1 MRLHALVAALA
12 AASSALHL
20 PRPAL
25 TKAQRARQPLPLRID
40 GQWYDA
46 ADYAATQHVGGQW
59 LMEYS
64 RGRDVTYL
72 FRAAH
77 SQNEA
82 RAAKALEAMPRIEAR
97 DAPAAP
103 HHFALADEP
112 EDVAVDS
119 PLRAELKAMVRR
131 RFGSSLEATKA
142 TPGQWARIGVF
153 FALTASCWVGWFR
166 GDGAATALLPLASWL
181 LTAHTAHDATH
192 GSLSTDARVNFWLQF
207 TAHPLFF
214 NVFVW
219 IPQHLLS
226 HHQYTND
233 EDFDVD
239 LHHFAPAKLSPDT
252 DYGGDSE
259 LNAGWT
265 FVVKGCLSTLGTT
278 LLQPA
283 RTLLESATP
292 NFDENITPVPE
303 VVAKEALAL
312 SMAPSVFV
320 LVYPLVAFG
329 LLDGDWSQA
338 LAAALWPYVG
348 ASIIWTTMTQTSHV
362 QEACHEDLPDDA
374 CWTARQ
380 IAHSYDYS
388 VHDELENA
396 VVSALTAGL
405 NAQSLH
411 HALPSIAQSRLPAL
425 YDEYYAIAAKHG
437 ATPRTSRNIATAGRE
452 LLEFVFETNRKDP
465 PPAPP
470 GPVAV
475 ATSR

>member
-1 MRLHALVAALA
+1 MVTLTHRTLNASAALVARPASARRSDAFARQFGHRVRRAESAPSLASLA
-12 AASSALHL
+12 A
-20 PRPAL
+20 L
-25 TKAQRARQPLPLRID
+25 T
-40 GQWYDA
+40 
-46 ADYAATQHVGGQW
+46 
-59 LMEYS
+59 
-64 RGRDVTYL
+64 
-72 FRAAH
+72 
-77 SQNEA
+77 
-82 RAAKALEAMPRIEAR
+82 
-97 DAPAAP
+97 
-103 HHFALADEP
+103 
-112 EDVAVDS
+112 
-119 PLRAELKAMVRR
+119 
-131 RFGSSLEATKA
+131 
-142 TPGQWARIGVF
+142 
-153 FALTASCWVGWFR
+153 C
-166 GDGAATALLPLASWL
+166 
-181 LTAHTAHDATH
+181 HDATH
-192 GSLSTDARVNFWLQF
+192 GTLSTDPRVNFWLQF

-303 VVAKEALAL
+303 VVAKEVLAL

-320 LVYPLVAFG
+320 LLYPLVAFG
-329 LLDGDWSQA
+329 LLDGDWNQA

-380 IAHSYDYS
+380 IAPSYGDA
-388 VHDELENA
+388 VHDDRSPRRLQRLHAADCLGSACTPTTVLA
-396 VVSALTAGL
+396 VERS
-405 NAQSLH
+405 S
-411 HALPSIAQSRLPAL
+411 
-425 YDEYYAIAAKHG
+425 
-437 ATPRTSRNIATAGRE
+437 
-452 LLEFVFETNRKDP
+452 
-465 PPAPP
+465 
-470 GPVAV
+470 
-475 ATSR
+475 

>member
-1 MRLHALVAALA
+1 M
-12 AASSALHL
+12 
-20 PRPAL
+20 
-25 TKAQRARQPLPLRID
+25 
-40 GQWYDA
+40 
-46 ADYAATQHVGGQW
+46 
-59 LMEYS
+59 
-64 RGRDVTYL
+64 
-72 FRAAH
+72 
-77 SQNEA
+77 
-82 RAAKALEAMPRIEAR
+82 
-97 DAPAAP
+97 
-103 HHFALADEP
+103 
-112 EDVAVDS
+112 
-119 PLRAELKAMVRR
+119 
-131 RFGSSLEATKA
+131 
-142 TPGQWARIGVF
+142 
-153 FALTASCWVGWFR
+153 
-166 GDGAATALLPLASWL
+166 
-181 LTAHTAHDATH
+181 
-192 GSLSTDARVNFWLQF
+192 
-207 TAHPLFF
+207 
-214 NVFVW
+214 
-219 IPQHLLS
+219 
-226 HHQYTND
+226 
-233 EDFDVD
+233 
-239 LHHFAPAKLSPDT
+239 SPDT

-303 VVAKEALAL
+303 VVAKEVLAL

-320 LVYPLVAFG
+320 LLYPLVAFG

-470 GPVAV
+470 GPVALS
-475 ATSR
+475 TSR